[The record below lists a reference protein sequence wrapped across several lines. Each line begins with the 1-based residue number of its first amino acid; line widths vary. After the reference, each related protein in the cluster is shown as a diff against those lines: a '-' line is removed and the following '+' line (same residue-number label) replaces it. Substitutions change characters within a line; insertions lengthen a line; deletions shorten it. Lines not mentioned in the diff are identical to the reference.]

1 MEILEI
7 DKYLLTAL
15 HENARR
21 SERLRMNRDMRT
33 TAADGS
39 QRMLNALEPGT
50 RVPIHRHTETSETTI
65 CLEGCLDVIFYDMRP
80 NDDAGGPMMGEQGNL
95 LGLTE
100 CQSGRSEGRQNSSAD
115 GGLQGCGTAIVEGM
129 EVNMFE
135 RCRIRLCPREGKFG
149 VQIPVGAWHSVQVYE
164 PSTIFEAKDG
174 PYRP

>member
-15 HENARR
+15 HENAKR
-21 SERLRMNRDMRT
+21 SERLRMNRDMRNT
-33 TAADGS
+33 SADGS

-50 RVPIHRHTETSETTI
+50 RVPIHRHTETTETTI
-65 CLEGCLDVIFYDMRP
+65 CLEGCLDVIFYDLRP
-80 NDDAGGPMMGEQGNL
+80 NDDAGGPMMG
-95 LGLTE
+95 TT
-100 CQSGRSEGRQNSSAD
+100 
-115 GGLQGCGTAIVEGM
+115 GTAIVEGM

-135 RCRIRLCPREGKFG
+135 RFRVRLCPREGKFG
-149 VQIPVGAWHSVQVYE
+149 VQIPTSAWHSVQVHE